1 MYPAS
6 QQIRIHQQDNLPEL
20 VKLDVSKLGRPWH
33 KLPKVMNDSF
43 DILDA
48 RLSIYFL
55 KKLRVNAALESMTFA
70 IDQNYKNAQI
80 FSTPYG
86 NIAFVI
92 DRILLL
98 NILHDYYGL
107 SKDSSHIEPDE
118 SLPITK
124 TEERLKSKLG
134 QELTSLIICKET
146 FGEDLEIKVDY
157 STVINQW
164 AWCITFTLE
173 GYSHGSF
180 TVLLDNPHIDQML
193 AALRSPDNSTS
204 GVEKNVSLSPAQ
216 IERLFDS
223 LPLKLDGRLAS
234 LNLTVA
240 QIADI
245 KPGDIIPIAI
255 NDPLPVFIGKE
266 QIFEATIA
274 EDRSKLFLCDIHDK
288 TTEKPYE

>member
-6 QQIRIHQQDNLPEL
+6 ERIRIHQQNNLPEL

-33 KLPKVMNDSF
+33 KLPKLMNDSF

-55 KKLRVNAALESMTFA
+55 KKLRVNAALESMTFV
-70 IDQNYKNAQI
+70 IDKHYKNAQI

-86 NIAFVI
+86 NIGFVI

-98 NILHDYYGL
+98 NVLHDYYGL
-107 SKDSSHIEPDE
+107 SKDTNHIAPDE
-118 SLPITK
+118 SLPVTK

-146 FGEDLEIKVDY
+146 FGEELDIRVDY
-157 STVINQW
+157 SSVINQW
-164 AWCITFTLE
+164 VWGITFTLA

-180 TVLLDNPHIDQML
+180 TVLLDNHHVDQML
-193 AALRSPDNSTS
+193 ATLRAPDGSARA
-204 GVEKNVSLSPAQ
+204 VEQSMSLSPAQ

-223 LPLKLDGRLAS
+223 LPLKLTGRLAS

-255 NDPLPVFIGKE
+255 NEPVPVFIGKE
-266 QIFEATIA
+266 QIFEAAIA

-288 TTEKPYE
+288 TTEK

>member
-1 MYPAS
+1 MYSVSPR
-6 QQIRIHQQDNLPEL
+6 IRIHQYDDLPDL
-20 VKLDVSKLGRPWH
+20 VKPEISKLGRPWH
-33 KLPKVMNDSF
+33 KLPKLMNDSF

-55 KKLRVNAALESMTFA
+55 KKLRVNAALKSMTFA

-107 SKDSSHIEPDE
+107 SKDSNHVVPDDT
-118 SLPITK
+118 LPVTK

-134 QELTSLIICKET
+134 LELTSLVISKET
-146 FGEDLEIKVDY
+146 FGEDLDIKVDY
-157 STVINQW
+157 STLISQW
-164 AWCITFTLE
+164 SWCITFTLE
-173 GYSHGSF
+173 GYDHGSF
-180 TVLLDNPHIDQML
+180 TVLLDHRHVDQML
-193 AALRSPDNSTS
+193 ASLRSPDTSQNSAPS
-204 GVEKNVSLSPAQ
+204 APLSPAQ
-216 IERLFDS
+216 IERLFDT
-223 LPLKLDGRLAS
+223 LPLKLNGRLAS

-245 KPGDIIPIAI
+245 KPGDVIPIAV
-255 NDPLPVFIGKE
+255 NEPLPVFIGKE
-266 QIFEATIA
+266 QIFEAAIA
-274 EDRSKLFLCDIHDK
+274 EDRSKLFLCDIYDK
-288 TTEKPYE
+288 TTEKHYE